1 MKQWKIWTVERLM
14 GESYKSARLEL
25 VMVMI
30 VFTVLELGAEMLR
43 LVVIFSEDSAAAGYH
58 VDFIMINLEVRQDQE
73 AEKNAVGKV
82 LHDLIRE
89 AENRNP
95 ETVRQSLG
103 RRTHAKNHVLLPEA
117 GENPSLYR
125 KDEKNRNLSQ
135 EERNQDP
142 GKNRNQ
148 DQEKNPDQPQEIDHD
163 RNPIQKEDRS
173 RVHGKNPNLSLK
185 GGSLSL
191 YQKENLQESLSP
203 KRKNGRLHQK
213 NQKYLHRIMM
223 AVLLF
228 RKTINVLTYLVLCPE
243 FVE

>member
-125 KDEKNRNLSQ
+125 KDEKKSKSLS
-135 EERNQDP
+135 R
-142 GKNRNQ
+142 GK
-148 DQEKNPDQPQEIDHD
+148 KS
-163 RNPIQKEDRS
+163 RS
-173 RVHGKNPNLSLK
+173 RKKSKSGSRKKSRSASRNRSRSKSHSKRRSKSGSRKKSKSVSK
-185 GGSLSL
+185 GRKSKSLS
-191 YQKENLQESLSP
+191 KGKSPRKSLSKEK
-203 KRKNGRLHQK
+203 KRSPS
-213 NQKYLHRIMM
+213 
-223 AVLLF
+223 
-228 RKTINVLTYLVLCPE
+228 PE
-243 FVE
+243 KSKISSPHHDGSSPVPENN